1 MKQIKKMTVIF
12 LSLIILSTIGFSSV
26 VTYSATSTTD
36 SAVGSNIVNSELKGI
51 NKTSFKKVT
60 YSDLTKPLV
69 NLTWIETPGVSY
81 YQIAR
86 LKSGERNFRY
96 FKTYN
101 TSYIDTTISAG
112 TTYYYQIRS
121 VYVTANKTLY
131 SSWSGVVS
139 INTLSKP
146 AVRLSNKSNG
156 IRAQWNTVSGAEKY
170 IVFYKDKT
178 AKQWSSIKTEK
189 TFYPLLNTESG
200 KLYYFQ
206 ILPIGKNNIKGQY
219 SNVSSLTFLGTPVV
233 TVKKANQNMVLN
245 AVDLSWNSI
254 SGANKYEIA
263 RMRVGDTK
271 FTYSTSTSSYFT
283 DYVTPGKT
291 YIYQVRAIY
300 ATKKSGTAYGS
311 YSKGASIQYGYSIE
325 KAVEDD
331 SNYVSRSFKDLYG
344 RELTSNER
352 KTLESLIS
360 IEYGNDYSG
369 SIMVAQCL
377 RDALADGQCD
387 RVENAPKYLGYE
399 DGLIEYNTGY
409 VSQYAKDAV
418 RIIFDEGKSGIN
430 HRVLFMYNPKIIKS
444 EWHESQHYI
453 CSVGDVRFFDR
464 W

>member
-146 AVRLSNKSNG
+146 AVR
-156 IRAQWNTVSGAEKY
+156 
-170 IVFYKDKT
+170 
-178 AKQWSSIKTEK
+178 
-189 TFYPLLNTESG
+189 
-200 KLYYFQ
+200 
-206 ILPIGKNNIKGQY
+206 
-219 SNVSSLTFLGTPVV
+219 
-233 TVKKANQNMVLN
+233 
-245 AVDLSWNSI
+245 
-254 SGANKYEIA
+254 
-263 RMRVGDTK
+263 
-271 FTYSTSTSSYFT
+271 
-283 DYVTPGKT
+283 
-291 YIYQVRAIY
+291 
-300 ATKKSGTAYGS
+300 
-311 YSKGASIQYGYSIE
+311 
-325 KAVEDD
+325 
-331 SNYVSRSFKDLYG
+331 
-344 RELTSNER
+344 
-352 KTLESLIS
+352 
-360 IEYGNDYSG
+360 
-369 SIMVAQCL
+369 
-377 RDALADGQCD
+377 
-387 RVENAPKYLGYE
+387 
-399 DGLIEYNTGY
+399 
-409 VSQYAKDAV
+409 
-418 RIIFDEGKSGIN
+418 
-430 HRVLFMYNPKIIKS
+430 
-444 EWHESQHYI
+444 
-453 CSVGDVRFFDR
+453 
-464 W
+464 